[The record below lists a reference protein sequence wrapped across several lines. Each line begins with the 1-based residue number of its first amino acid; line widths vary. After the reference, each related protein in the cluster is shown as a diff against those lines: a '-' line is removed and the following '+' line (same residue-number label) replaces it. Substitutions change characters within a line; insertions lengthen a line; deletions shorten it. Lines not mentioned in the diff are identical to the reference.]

1 MSGYS
6 FSIFLK
12 DFASS
17 SLNKISTGL
26 SQLQSKVTASQSNI
40 QKNVGKT
47 AFSINSSYGISR
59 ITNRMEMMNTQQYLD
74 MRRQGYANDGITKYP
89 SKAYD
94 VNGVWS

>member
-26 SQLQSKVTASQSNI
+26 SQLQNKVTASQSNI

-47 AFSINSSYGISR
+47 AFSIDELRLKLDILNSKR
-59 ITNRMEMMNTQQYLD
+59 T
-74 MRRQGYANDGITKYP
+74 A
-89 SKAYD
+89 SK
-94 VNGVWS
+94 SSK